1 MDNGLLGFLERNS
14 IYIVL
19 FIVLVVW
26 FGIFM
31 FMINTD
37 KRLKEIEK
45 EIGIADSKTKEK

>member
-1 MDNGLLGFLERNS
+1 MDSGLLGFLEKNA

-26 FGIFM
+26 LGIFL
-31 FMINTD
+31 FMLNTD

-45 EIGIADSKTKEK
+45 ELKEK